1 MIQVYYIYCALYSYF
16 VAFSGYPILILGLG
30 FMLPWESNAAAEPK
44 GGDAQAVMRVI
55 GGGCKYRWSFAQL
68 PATDLLLRRP
78 VPHRPRTSTGLWSKG
93 WGPLVYITEYF
104 SLVSQKQTLRWGFV
118 GKWFIKKILLG
129 ETSGGDRKV
138 GRRGKKKSSKDEI
151 WNEIPTSVWSPGVL

>member
-1 MIQVYYIYCALYSYF
+1 MIQVPYIYCALYSYF
-16 VAFSGYPILILGLG
+16 VALSGYSILILGLG
-30 FMLPWESNAAAEPK
+30 FMLPWESNAAADPK

-55 GGGCKYRWSFAQL
+55 GSGCKYRWSFTQL
-68 PATDLLLRRP
+68 PAACFLLPVRP
-78 VPHRPRTSTGLWSKG
+78 VSNRPRTSTGLWSKG

-129 ETSGGDRKV
+129 ETSGGERRD
-138 GRRGKKKSSKDEI
+138 GRRPGRKEREGKEEKEI
-151 WNEIPTSVWSPGVL
+151 FKGRKTKQ